1 MSLKEPMGGNEPL
14 NAEEKSRLIVEAIQA
29 KKGHQIVTIDLSEVE
44 HSICDRFI
52 ICHGEST
59 TQVSAIADSIQKE
72 LKEKAGIRAHHV
84 EGVQNSQWVL
94 IDLFDVLV
102 HVFQEEY
109 RSFYKLEE
117 LWADGKVVRAKE

>member
-1 MSLKEPMGGNEPL
+1 MGEKEPL
-14 NAEEKSRLIVEAIQA
+14 NLEKKSRLILEAIRE

-44 HSICDRFI
+44 HSICDKFI

-59 TQVSAIADSIQKE
+59 TQVGSIADSIAKE

-84 EGVQNSQWVL
+84 EGLQNNQWVL
-94 IDLFDVLV
+94 LDFFDVLV
-102 HVFQEEY
+102 HVFLEDY

-117 LWADGKVVRAKE
+117 LWADGKVVMEKE

>member
-1 MSLKEPMGGNEPL
+1 LSLKEPMGENEPL
-14 NAEEKSRLIVEAIQA
+14 SAEEKGRLVVEAIQA

-44 HSICDRFI
+44 HSMCDRFI

-59 TQVSAIADSIQKE
+59 TQVGSIAQSIEKE
-72 LKEKAGIRAHHV
+72 LKEKAGIRAHHI
-84 EGVQNSQWVL
+84 EGMQNSQWVL

-102 HVFQEEY
+102 HVFLEDY

-117 LWADGKVVRAKE
+117 LWADGKVVREKE

>member
-1 MSLKEPMGGNEPL
+1 MSLKEPMGENEAL
-14 NAEEKSRLIVEAIQA
+14 NAEEKGRLIVEAIKE
-29 KKGHQIVTIDLSEVE
+29 KKGHDIVTIDLKEVE

-59 TQVSAIADSIQKE
+59 TQVAAIAESIEKE

-84 EGVQNSQWVL
+84 EGIQNSQWVL
-94 IDLFDVLV
+94 IDLFDMLV
-102 HVFQEEY
+102 HVFLEDY

-117 LWADGKVVRAKE
+117 LWADGKVVREKV